1 MTMLNELQRKSRGRV
16 QGGFSLISA
25 LFLLV
30 VLSALGAYMVNIS
43 GTQHFTTLHALQGAR
58 AYHAARSGTEWG
70 IATALGIALCPATPS
85 TLSPGGGLNTGNLN
99 GFNIVVTLDSC
110 TNHQEGGSSYN
121 IYQITAF
128 AQTVAPAYGAPGY
141 AARRITVT
149 VTNAPPG

>member
-1 MTMLNELQRKSRGRV
+1 MIEARRKFIHN
-16 QGGFSLISA
+16 GFSLISA

-70 IATALGIALCPATPS
+70 IAEAINNGNCAVGT
-85 TLSPGGGLNTGNLN
+85 TLSGGNLN
-99 GFNIVVTLDSC
+99 GFRVVVDC
-110 TNHQEGGSSYN
+110 TASNHREAGANYN
-121 IYQITAF
+121 VYEITAF
-128 AQTVAPAYGAPGY
+128 AETFTPAYGQPGY

-149 VTNAPPG
+149 VTDAP

>member
-1 MTMLNELQRKSRGRV
+1 MTMPNDLQRKSRGRV

-58 AYHAARSGTEWG
+58 AYHAARSGAEWG
-70 IATALGIALCPATPS
+70 IAAAI
-85 TLSPGGGLNTGNLN
+85 GGGACVDSPAPGLAGGDLN
-99 GFNIVVTLDSC
+99 GFQVNVTC
-110 TNHQEGGSSYN
+110 TSTSHLEAGSTYN
-121 IYQITAF
+121 VYEITAF
-128 AQTVAPAYGAPGY
+128 AQTNTPAYGQPGY

-149 VTNAPPG
+149 VTDAP

>member
-1 MTMLNELQRKSRGRV
+1 MTMPNDLQQKSRGRV

-30 VLSALGAYMVNIS
+30 VLAALGAYMVNIS

-70 IATALGIALCPATPS
+70 IATALGIAACPAVTPS
-85 TLSPGGGLNTGNLN
+85 TLSPAGGLNAGNLS
-99 GFNIVVTLDSC
+99 GFNVAVTLDSC
-110 TNHQEGGSSYN
+110 TNHQEAGSSYN

-149 VTNAPPG
+149 VTNAP

>member
-1 MTMLNELQRKSRGRV
+1 MTVRKDLQCESRRKV
-16 QGGFSLISA
+16 QRGFSLISA

-70 IATALGIALCPATPS
+70 IAAAIGGGACPADT
-85 TLSPGGGLNTGNLN
+85 TLAGGDLN
-99 GFNIVVTLDSC
+99 GFQVNVTC
-110 TNHQEGGSSYN
+110 TSTSHLEAGSTYN

-128 AQTVAPAYGAPGY
+128 AQTNTPVYGQPGY

-149 VTNAPPG
+149 VTDAP